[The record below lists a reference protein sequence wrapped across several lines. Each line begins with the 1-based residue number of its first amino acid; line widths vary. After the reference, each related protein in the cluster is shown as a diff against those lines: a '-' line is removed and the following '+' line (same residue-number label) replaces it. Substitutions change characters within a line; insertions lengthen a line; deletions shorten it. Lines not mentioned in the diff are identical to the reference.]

1 MVTQAPP
8 PSPSRTHT
16 HTHTH
21 THTPSILL
29 KNLDSPAIKVIDF
42 GSACH
47 ENQTIYTYIQSRF
60 YRSPEVLLGLPYTLS
75 IDMWSLGCIAAEL
88 FLGLPIFPGSSEYNQ
103 MSRIVEML
111 GMPPKYMCEKG
122 KNAKQFFHRPPV
134 DPAAPFQF
142 KSMEQY
148 MKVGGHAGSVG
159 GVGGGRSLACIA
171 FGGWRGGSLIFGM
184 PSPPYAA
191 TGSKRHGGPV

>member
-1 MVTQAPP
+1 MGLVAHSSSRS
-8 PSPSRTHT
+8 PSPLPSPQHSC
-16 HTHTH
+16 
-21 THTPSILL
+21 SILL

-60 YRSPEVLLGLPYTLS
+60 YRSPEVLLGLPYTLA

-122 KNAKQFFHRPPV
+122 KNAKQFFLRPPN

-142 KSMEQY
+142 KSTEQY
-148 MKVGGHAGSVG
+148 MKVIRQGKE
-159 GVGGGRSLACIA
+159 R
-171 FGGWRGGSLIFGM
+171 FF
-184 PSPPYAA
+184 
-191 TGSKRHGGPV
+191 